1 MSLGGRLLP
10 TTDQHTLLLTTAQ
23 YKLTTN
29 HLPRRLSPSSAAPSR
44 DIAPSGLRRSLAAAR
59 RDGARGPEA
68 DTGGV
73 GEAGV
78 GGELGE
84 VVGGADGA
92 GGPGAVDNPLA
103 LAFARA
109 FAPSSDREHSAV
121 DSEEGE

>member
-1 MSLGGRLLP
+1 M
-10 TTDQHTLLLTTAQ
+10 
-23 YKLTTN
+23 
-29 HLPRRLSPSSAAPSR
+29 
-44 DIAPSGLRRSLAAAR
+44 
-59 RDGARGPEA
+59 
-68 DTGGV
+68 

-103 LAFARA
+103 LAFDRA